1 MNRILKPNKL
11 LDLLQEKVALKKQLI
26 IYKKEGKLDEADEL
40 MVRIS
45 KIDKTISTKT
55 IKK

>member
-11 LDLLQEKVALKKQLI
+11 LDLLQEKVALKKQVI

-45 KIDKTISTKT
+45 KIEKTISTKT